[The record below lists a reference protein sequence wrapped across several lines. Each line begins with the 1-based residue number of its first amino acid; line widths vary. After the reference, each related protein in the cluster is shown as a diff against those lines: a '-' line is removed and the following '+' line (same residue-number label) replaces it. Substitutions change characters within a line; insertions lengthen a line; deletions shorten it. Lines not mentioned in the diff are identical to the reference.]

1 MGIKVELAELLVIQ
15 LVMTSF
21 FARFEVETRASY
33 KILKWII
40 IAKITV
46 GLYFMIG
53 HWSTLFPIVVVI
65 LGTIYH
71 FRWCKKNGI
80 DPFKATP
87 RKKYYELRKW
97 KWEE

>member
-1 MGIKVELAELLVIQ
+1 MGMEVELAELLVIQ

-21 FARFEVETRASY
+21 FARFEVETRASI

-40 IAKITV
+40 IAKITF
-46 GLYFMIG
+46 GLYYYFG
-53 HWSTLFPIVVVI
+53 HWSAIFPVVALI
-65 LGTIYH
+65 PGTIYH
-71 FRWCKKNGI
+71 FVWCKKNGI
-80 DPFKATP
+80 DPIKATP

>member
-21 FARFEVETRASY
+21 FARFEVETRASH

-40 IAKITV
+40 IAKITI

-53 HWSTLFPIVVVI
+53 HWSTLFPIVVLI
-65 LGTIYH
+65 PGTIYH

-80 DPFKATP
+80 DPLKATP